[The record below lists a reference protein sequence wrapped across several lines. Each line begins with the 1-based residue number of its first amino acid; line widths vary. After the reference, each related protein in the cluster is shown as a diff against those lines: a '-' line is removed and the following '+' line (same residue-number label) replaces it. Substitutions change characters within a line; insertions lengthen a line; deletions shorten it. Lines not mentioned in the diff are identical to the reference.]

1 MRTENNAHEEYNNR
15 TGIELQGRMGI
26 LFSDKDG
33 ESHCFELCEKCY
45 DMIVADFMIPVEI
58 TERTELL

>member
-1 MRTENNAHEEYNNR
+1 MHMKNII
-15 TGIELQGRMGI
+15 TGPALSFRAEWGY
-26 LFSDKDG
+26 FSGKDG
-33 ESHCFELCEKCY
+33 ESHRFELCEKCY

>member
-1 MRTENNAHEEYNNR
+1 MRTENNAHEEYYNR

-26 LFSDKDG
+26 FSDKDG

>member
-1 MRTENNAHEEYNNR
+1 MTKEANIFLKNII
-15 TGIELQGRMGI
+15 TGPALSFRAEWGY
-26 LFSDKDG
+26 FSDKDG